1 MKIGTS
7 GSYLEPTQWVSEG
20 FKTIEHVAPQTER
33 SLGSNWDTSLYGDDY
48 EQIGNLTLLPTA
60 INSSAGN
67 KNWIDKWIYYR
78 HVAEI
83 DPDKLA
89 NLKQEAEDN
98 RIKLKN
104 ATIDSLK
111 STSHKHHIL
120 PMVQLEQQGSG
131 ISFCRQENRAYMR
144 HSLGANV

>member
-1 MKIGTS
+1 MTMSK
-7 GSYLEPTQWVSEG
+7 SE
-20 FKTIEHVAPQTER
+20 I
-33 SLGSNWDTSLYGDDY
+33 N
-48 EQIGNLTLLPTA
+48 LLPTA

-98 RIKLKN
+98 RIKLK
-104 ATIDSLK
+104 
-111 STSHKHHIL
+111 
-120 PMVQLEQQGSG
+120 MQQL
-131 ISFCRQENRAYMR
+131 I
-144 HSLGANV
+144 H